1 MRGIKYK
8 KIEDKLKNS
17 LIGISENSN
26 ILEIGCGSKI
36 YKKIFFKHN
45 YYGLDKHESEWISD
59 NDKPEL
65 FCDLIDL
72 KTHLNFELIFS
83 VASIYLLND
92 KSLSK
97 LVQII
102 QNQKKVKGR
111 CLIFDY
117 RKSTINKL
125 GNKYNLYIEILKEN
139 FSKNIFIDE
148 NYEWCSN
155 NILKNFLKKFIF
167 INKLNKSVL
176 IDINFNL

>member
-8 KIEDKLKNS
+8 KIEHKLKDS

-36 YKKIFFKHN
+36 YKKIFLKHS
-45 YYGLDKHESEWISD
+45 YYGLDKHKSEWIS
-59 NDKPEL
+59 
-65 FCDLIDL
+65 L
-72 KTHLNFELIFS
+72 KTHLNFKLIFS

-102 QNQKKVKGR
+102 QNQKKVNGR